1 MRILT
6 ASVACLLLSLGC
18 SGPDIHYDY
27 DAKTRFPDLHSY
39 DWYAPD
45 PSAQAQAWGV
55 KNPFM
60 DARVRRAV
68 ESVLAEKHFQKE
80 TVADPDFLVTYYPAY
95 GPRWV
100 GPGQVGVGMAFG
112 FRGPGLGV
120 GVAGPVGGPDPHGAA
135 GAIVLEI
142 KDARTRELLWR
153 AEAEDV
159 LDASESPEEAD
170 HDVAVAVKR
179 MLDRFPPS

>member
-6 ASVACLLLSLGC
+6 ASLACILLTLGC

-27 DAKTRFPDLHSY
+27 DAKARFPDLHSY
-39 DWYAPD
+39 DWYAAD
-45 PSAQAQAWGV
+45 PPAQAQAWGV

-68 ESVLAEKHFQKE
+68 ESVLAQKHFQKE
-80 TVADPDFLVTYYPAY
+80 TAADPDFLVTYYPVY
-95 GPRWV
+95 GPRRV
-100 GPGQVGVGMAFG
+100 EPGRVGVGMAFG

-120 GVAGPVGGPDPHGAA
+120 GVAGPVGGPDPHSAA
-135 GAIVLEI
+135 GSIVLEI
-142 KDARTRELLWR
+142 KDARTRALLWK